1 MRLGDLLIQAKLVTP
16 QQVANAVV
24 LQTERGGRLGDH
36 LIGQGAITEEAL
48 NRFLYRIPAEPLDV
62 KATGLDESELLN
74 LLLKLI
80 YQDRLE
86 SVRSFVEAIKL
97 PYHIVIGLVRTAV
110 ERQLLYTKGMRNSEN
125 PMDMTY
131 AFTDQG
137 RSWTIDALQQL
148 RYAGPCPVTLKDFT
162 HQVNLQKLTNELV
175 TFDRIRQSVADLSFS
190 DSIIEQAGPALNSG
204 RAMLLYGPP
213 GNGKTSVALRLVN
226 VFSDVIYVPHAI
238 SVEGQI
244 IRIHDPS
251 IHQPIPEPP
260 KPPLDPAMPVFMR
273 TEEFDARWIP
283 CRRPFVVAGGEL
295 TMEMLDLRYDE
306 SSHFYEAPLHMKVLG
321 GCFLIDDFG
330 RQLVS
335 PTRLLNRWIV
345 PLESRVDYL
354 KLHTGKSFTI
364 PFEELVI
371 FSTNL
376 EPEDLMDP
384 AFLRRL
390 PYKIEIGAPSIENYH
405 RIFLN
410 VCEPHGLTLPKLV
423 FDYIVHKVTAV
434 KELDL
439 AAFQPRFIVDQVVAS
454 CRFMGIPPQF
464 ERRFVDYAIDNL
476 RVNRGTKPNL
486 SSSALAESRA

>member
-16 QQVANAVV
+16 QQIASAVS

-36 LIGQGAITEEAL
+36 LIAEGAITEDAL
-48 NRFLYRIPAEPLDV
+48 NQFLHRIPVEPRDV
-62 KATGLDESELLN
+62 KATGIDENELLS

-86 SVRSFVEAIKL
+86 TVRSFMDAIKL
-97 PYHIVIGLVRTAV
+97 PYHIVLGLIRTAID
-110 ERQLLYTKGMRNSEN
+110 RQLLYTKGMRNSEN
-125 PMDMTY
+125 PLDMVY

-137 RSWTIDALQQL
+137 RTWTIDAMQQL

-162 HQVNLQKLTNELV
+162 AQVNLQKLTNELV
-175 TFDRIRQSVADLSFS
+175 TFERIRQSVADLSFS

-213 GNGKTSVALRLVN
+213 GNGKTTVALRLAN
-226 VFSDVIYVPHAI
+226 VFSDVIYVPYAI

-244 IRIHDPS
+244 IRVHDPS
-251 IHQPIPEPP
+251 IHQPIPVPP
-260 KPPLDPAMPVFMR
+260 KPAVDTGMPSFMR

-295 TMEMLDLRYDE
+295 NLDMLDLRYDQN
-306 SSHFYEAPLHMKVLG
+306 SHFYEAPLHMKVLG
-321 GCFLIDDFG
+321 GCFVIDDFG

-354 KLHTGKSFTI
+354 KLHTGKSFSI

-390 PYKIEIGAPSIENYH
+390 PYKIEVGAPSLENYK
-405 RIFLN
+405 RIFTKE
-410 VCEPHGLTLPKLV
+410 CELHGLTLTPEI
-423 FDYIVHKVTAV
+423 FDYIVHKIKHV

-439 AAFQPRFIVDQVVAS
+439 AAFQPRFILDQVVAS
-454 CRFMGIPPQF
+454 CRFMSIPPQF

-476 RVNRGTKPNL
+476 RVNRSATPNL
-486 SSSALAESRA
+486 SASALAQSHD

>member
-1 MRLGDLLIQAKLVTP
+1 MRLGDLLIQAKLVSP
-16 QQVANAVV
+16 EQVAAAVV
-24 LQTERGGRLGDH
+24 MQTEQGGRLGD
-36 LIGQGAITEEAL
+36 LLVELGAITAQAL
-48 NRFLYRIPAEPLDV
+48 DRFLHRIPTEPLSI
-62 KATGLDESELLN
+62 AGTGIEDTELLS

-86 SVRSFVEAIKL
+86 TVRSFVEAIKL
-97 PYHIVIGLVRTAV
+97 PYHLVIELVRMAV
-110 ERQLLYTKGMRNSEN
+110 DRQLLYTKGMRHSDN
-125 PMDMTY
+125 PMDMVY
-131 AFTDQG
+131 SFTDEG
-137 RSWTIDALQQL
+137 RRWTIDALQQL
-148 RYAGPCPVTLKDFT
+148 RYAGPCPVPLKDFT
-162 HQVNLQKLTNELV
+162 AQVNLQKLTNELV

-213 GNGKTSVALRLVN
+213 GNGKTSVALRLAN
-226 VFSDVIYVPHAI
+226 VFSDVIYVPYAI

-251 IHQPIPEPP
+251 IHHPIASPP
-260 KPPLDPAMPVFMR
+260 KPPVDPKMPAFMR
-273 TEEFDARWIP
+273 TEEFDARWVP
-283 CRRPFVVAGGEL
+283 CKRPFVVAGGEL
-295 TMEMLDLRYDE
+295 NLEMLDLRFDE
-306 SSHFYEAPLHMKVLG
+306 NSHFYEAPLHMKVLG
-321 GCFLIDDFG
+321 GCFVIDDFG

-354 KLHTGKSFTI
+354 KLHTGKSFSI

-390 PYKIEIGAPSIENYH
+390 PYKIEIGAPSLENFY
-405 RIFLN
+405 RIFAKE
-410 VCEPHGLTLPKLV
+410 CEPHGLELSEEV
-423 FDYIVHKVTAV
+423 FRYVVNKITQV
-434 KELDL
+434 KELEL
-439 AAFQPRFIVDQVVAS
+439 AAYQPRFILDQVVAS
-454 CRFMGIPPQF
+454 CRFMGIASQF

-476 RVNRGTKPNL
+476 RVNRGSAPNL
-486 SSSALAESRA
+486 SAAALAQSHD